1 MIASALGAAVLIVL
15 ATVVAGGFLLR
26 LAGRVAIMLGL
37 LGAAVRG
44 DPLGLLIVVLG
55 GLMLALGS
63 SRPLDRWR
71 RHA

>member
-1 MIASALGAAVLIVL
+1 MIASALAAAVVIVL

-26 LAGRVAIMLGL
+26 LAGRVAIVLG

-44 DPLGLLIVVLG
+44 DPLGLLIAVLG
-55 GLMLALGS
+55 GLMSALGS
-63 SRPLDRWR
+63 SRPLDRRR